1 MKKKVIRMIRRV
13 AMPIFARVNLGNIT
27 VKHAF
32 TGQKLYLHSFRHKNY
47 WFHGKNREWE
57 SMELFRELVRPGDIV
72 LDVGANIGHISLYF
86 GTLVGDRGK
95 VYAFEPGQNNLPYL
109 ARNISQAGNITIVP
123 QALGSTAEVRP
134 FHLENLTGQ
143 NNSFLSGFL
152 MMKGTARSHF
162 MRVQTKSVPVQVL
175 RGDDFLEAN
184 RIQPDFL
191 KMDVE
196 GFEYEV
202 LQGFEKTLR
211 EVRPAMMV
219 ELQVHYDEIYQ
230 MLTSMGYLVFR
241 EDRTQV
247 LDPPVSQGG
256 NYFFIHAQDQ
266 ARLAPFVG
274 RFLPAASVRCCSI
287 A

>member
-1 MKKKVIRMIRRV
+1 
-13 AMPIFARVNLGNIT
+13 
-27 VKHAF
+27 
-32 TGQKLYLHSFRHKNY
+32 
-47 WFHGKNREWE
+47 
-57 SMELFRELVRPGDIV
+57 MELFRELVRPGDIV
-72 LDVGANIGHISLYF
+72 LDVGANIGHVSLYF

-109 ARNISQAGNITIVP
+109 ARNIAQAGNITIVP
-123 QALGSTAEVRP
+123 HALGSTAEVRS

-143 NNSFLSGFL
+143 NNSFLSEFWML
-152 MMKGTARSHF
+152 QGTARSHF
-162 MRVQTKSVPVQVL
+162 MRVQTRSVPVQVL
-175 RGDDFLEAN
+175 RGDEFLEAN

-219 ELQVHYDEIYQ
+219 ELQVHYEEIYQ

-241 EDRTQV
+241 ADRTQV
-247 LDPPVSQGG
+247 LAPPVSQVG

-266 ARLAPFVG
+266 ARLAPFAG
-274 RFLPAASVRCCSI
+274 RFLTAASVRCCD
-287 A
+287 AA